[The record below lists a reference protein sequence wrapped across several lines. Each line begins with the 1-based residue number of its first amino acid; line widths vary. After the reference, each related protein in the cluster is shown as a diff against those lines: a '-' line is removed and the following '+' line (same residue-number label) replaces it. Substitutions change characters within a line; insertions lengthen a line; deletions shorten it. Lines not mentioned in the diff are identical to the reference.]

1 MRGVG
6 ARAVRTFRAAL
17 GAWWSDNVP
26 RQGASLAYYTLFS
39 VGPVLLVAVAIGG
52 LAFGREAVRGEIGGQ
67 IRGLIGTDGARAV
80 QTLLQGAYHQKA
92 GIFATAVGVVTF
104 FLTATGAFNE
114 LQTALNAIWRVRPK
128 PGINIRGFLTTRLI
142 SFGLAVA
149 VGFLLLVSLVV
160 SAALAAAA
168 RYLGQR
174 VGGLAALW
182 TGLNLVI
189 SFLVVAFLFG
199 LIYKVLPDV
208 ELKWRNVTVG
218 ALVTAGL
225 FTVGKFLI
233 GLYLGQ
239 SSVASSYGA
248 AGSVLVLLLWVYY
261 SAQVVL
267 LGAEFT
273 RLYTAEQGERPT
285 PMGHAERDPD
295 APEQTTEIGKGE

>member
-1 MRGVG
+1 M
-6 ARAVRTFRAAL
+6 
-17 GAWWSDNVP
+17 P

-52 LAFGREAVRGEIGGQ
+52 LAFGREAVRGEIVGQ
-67 IRGLIGTDGARAV
+67 IRGLIGTDGAKAV
-80 QTLLQGAYHQKA
+80 QTLLQGASQEKA
-92 GIFATAVGVVTF
+92 GIIATVVGVVTF

-128 PGINIRGFLTTRLI
+128 PGIDIRGFLTTRLV

-160 SAALAAAA
+160 SAGLAAAA
-168 RYLGQR
+168 KYLGQR
-174 VGGLAALW
+174 VGGLPAVWA
-182 TGLNLVI
+182 GLNLVV

-225 FTVGKFLI
+225 FSVGKFLI

-273 RLYTAEQGERPT
+273 RLYTAQQGERPS
-285 PMGHAERDPD
+285 PVKHAERDPD
-295 APEQTTEIGKGE
+295 APEKTTEIGKGE